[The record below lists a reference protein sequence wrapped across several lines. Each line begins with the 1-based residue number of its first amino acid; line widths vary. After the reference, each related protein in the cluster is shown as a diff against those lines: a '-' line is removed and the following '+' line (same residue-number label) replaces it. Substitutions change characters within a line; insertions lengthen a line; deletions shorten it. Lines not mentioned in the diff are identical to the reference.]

1 MEYAI
6 RLCGPTVANLG
17 RATVIDAS
25 DSGVVKRILGG
36 DRDVFR
42 LLVERYERQV
52 FTLCLRMVK
61 NRHDAEDCAQTAFI
75 KAYSALGQFRSGSSF
90 KSWIYRIASNVCID
104 ALRKSA
110 RIPATVMHD
119 ENEIQTHLAESGPGP
134 RACASMSELR
144 DALETALQSLD
155 DAYRL
160 PLVFFHLEGLEISEI
175 SAILKLR
182 LGTVK
187 TRVRRGRLM
196 LREIILRDW
205 PELASRETLSS

>member
-1 MEYAI
+1 MEHVL
-6 RLCGPTVANLG
+6 RLCWSTVANPG
-17 RATVIDAS
+17 RATVADAS

-36 DRDVFR
+36 DRDAFR
-42 LLVERYERQV
+42 LLVDRYERPV

-61 NRHDAEDCAQTAFI
+61 NRHDSEDCAQTAFI
-75 KAYSALGQFRSGSSF
+75 KAYSALATFRSGSSF

-104 ALRKSA
+104 MLRKRA
-110 RIPATVMHD
+110 RIPTGVATREVD
-119 ENEIQTHLAESGPGP
+119 GQPEVAEPGP
-134 RACASMSELR
+134 SPRVRASRSELR
-144 DALETALQSLD
+144 ETLETALQSLD

-160 PLVFFHLEGLEISEI
+160 PLVLFHLEGLEISEI
-175 SAILKLR
+175 SAMLKLR

-205 PELASRETLSS
+205 PELASMEMLSL